1 MVSDFKT
8 RSMRWTDRT
17 LSILRASRLESC
29 EKELAG
35 LGGCGLFDA
44 ETTDVDAERLFEISW
59 MAEEEKEPRLHTI
72 EEMRKQVLSHFVAE
86 YALLSPEETDLVI
99 KLAVLGGEMPL
110 YDWNDLIPARSLI
123 KRLWC
128 QVDPNRK
135 DWILMPRWACLMTIL
150 TTASDDVK
158 RIHEIVERIVE
169 TVDNTRYLAGAMP
182 AETVIRDL
190 AWQLQGTMAA
200 DQPVLYSRLLK
211 ASFETMIDQEGRL
224 MLIHPGLADPRGFLQ
239 RPERLTISGDQQR
252 MEEIYESLMEVED
265 PLYEKMLDV
274 IQQLTRPEAG
284 AEDTVEDLMLLA
296 KQGAPVQEIREVL
309 ASRIICLPT
318 AEMLSALADIHDR
331 VPKWVSLN
339 MARMQ

>member
-1 MVSDFKT
+1 MVFDT
-8 RSMRWTDRT
+8 EPRAVRWTDRT

-44 ETTDVDAERLFEISW
+44 TTTDVEAERLFEISW

-72 EEMRKQVLSHFVAE
+72 EEMRRQVLSHFAAE
-86 YALLSPEETDLVI
+86 LSLLSPEEADLTM
-99 KLAVLGGEMPL
+99 KLAIFGGEMPL
-110 YDWNDLIPARSLI
+110 YDWNDLIPARCLI

-128 QVDPNRK
+128 RVDPDRK
-135 DWILMPRWACLMTIL
+135 NWILMPQWVCLMTVLI
-150 TTASDDVK
+150 TASDEAK
-158 RIHEIVERIVE
+158 RTREIVEKIVE
-169 TVDNTRYLAGAMP
+169 TVDNTLYLAGAMP
-182 AETVIRDL
+182 AETVVRDL
-190 AWQLQGTMAA
+190 ERQLQGTMAA
-200 DQPVLYSRLLK
+200 GQPALYRRLLK
-211 ASFETMIDQEGRL
+211 SAFETMTDRGGRL
-224 MLIHPGLADPRGFLQ
+224 MLLHPGLADPRGFLQ
-239 RPERLTISGDQQR
+239 RPERFTVSADQER

-274 IQQLTRPEAG
+274 IQQLIRPEAG
-284 AEDTVEDLMLLA
+284 AEDTVEDLILLA
-296 KQGAPVQEIREVL
+296 KQGAPVQEMREVL

-318 AEMLSALADIHDR
+318 AEMLSALTDIHDR